1 MLLTCLFKCSPRAK
15 HFPHPS
21 TSHRYILAPFVPV
34 DALLL
39 AAPAFLLP
47 LPLPEEEVPA
57 PVPEVDALS
66 FVVEETFLNSS
77 KLPTVGTRLPR
88 LFLVRLGTGTGTG
101 RLVGGLAFLCFKLPT
116 SPALESDEDES
127 VGDEGAP
134 PETTPLNVLNPAI
147 TADADIA
154 PPAELAAAELEEA
167 WSLA

>member
-47 LPLPEEEVPA
+47 LPLPEVAPA
-57 PVPEVDALS
+57 PVPEVDADS
-66 FVVEETFLNSS
+66 FVEETFLNSS

-88 LFLVRLGTGTGTG
+88 LFFVRLGTGTGTG
-101 RLVGGLAFLCFKLPT
+101 RLVGGLAFLCFELPM

-127 VGDEGAP
+127 VGDDGAP
-134 PETTPLNVLNPAI
+134 PETTPLNVLNPTI